1 MTDSTVFTI
10 GHSNH
15 TFDKFVELLR
25 MHGVV
30 AVGDVRSSPY
40 SRHNP
45 DFSGE
50 ALQNL
55 LRREGYL
62 YVYLGQELGGRSDD
76 PNCYVQGRVSYEKL
90 AQRPLFKT
98 GIQQLLS
105 GAQLFRT
112 ALLCAE
118 REPLACHR
126 TLLIST
132 ELSRLGVPVA
142 HIHGDGTLESQE
154 EAMTRLIQMVGLSDK
169 DLYRTRAELVAD
181 ACARQEKR
189 VAYADDGMRE
199 EASA

>member
-1 MTDSTVFTI
+1 MTAPTILTI

-15 TFDKFVELLR
+15 SFERLIELLR
-25 MHGVV
+25 MHGVAAV
-30 AVGDVRSSPY
+30 ADVRSSPY
-40 SRHNP
+40 SRYNP
-45 DFSGE
+45 DFSRE
-50 ALQNL
+50 PLHDALKT
-55 LRREGYL
+55 RGIL
-62 YVYLGQELGGRSDD
+62 YVYLGRELGGRSDD
-76 PNCYVQGRVSYEKL
+76 PNSYVEGRVSYERL

-132 ELSRLGVPVA
+132 ELTRMGVPVV
-142 HIHGDGTLESQE
+142 HIHSDGTLESQE
-154 EAMTRLIQMVGLSDK
+154 DAMTRLIKLVGLSEK
-169 DLYRTRAELVAD
+169 DLYRTRAELVAE
-181 ACARQEKR
+181 ACARQEKK
-189 VAYADDGMRE
+189 VAHVDDGMRE